1 MLFLEEKDL
10 DRGFMK
16 DLLVSIIVPTY
27 NQTDNLKRAVNSLI
41 SQTYQNIEI
50 IVIDDNSDVN
60 IKSQNLEYF
69 NDLNNYKII

>member
-1 MLFLEEKDL
+1 
-10 DRGFMK
+10 MK